1 MSLGFTDIEEQ
12 ARHLRVVVSQ
22 INNTAMVEETNKRGI
37 VWCEDY
43 YTANLVRLNAERDG
57 YQVVIRKG
65 LKSNHYYASCYY

>member
-1 MSLGFTDIEEQ
+1 MSASPWMNEET
-12 ARHLRVVVSQ
+12 ARHLRVLVSQ

-37 VWCEDY
+37 VWCEDH